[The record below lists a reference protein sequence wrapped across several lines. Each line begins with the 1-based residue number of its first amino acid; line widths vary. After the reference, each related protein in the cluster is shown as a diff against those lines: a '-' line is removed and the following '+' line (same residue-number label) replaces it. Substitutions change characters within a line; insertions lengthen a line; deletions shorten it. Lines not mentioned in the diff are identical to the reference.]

1 MRALPGAALALAALL
16 GVSAATLEV
25 HVASGSVSAV
35 EGQRAVLPVWYT
47 SASRKT
53 PYVTWLLH
61 QAGADP
67 FQILTYLDGTVKVE
81 ETFLK
86 PRVGFLHP
94 VTSRNLSVLIN
105 GTRERDSG
113 QYVCTVNVPD
123 DGAGGGRN
131 VGVVNLTVLVPPDA
145 PACRLHGSVAVGADV
160 TLSCSSRKGKPAPA
174 YRWRRAAPVAQV
186 FFPPVQDGAQG
197 TLKLSNLSTDMSG
210 VYVCVAENRAGSA
223 TCNVT
228 LEVFSGSN
236 AAVIAGAV
244 LGSLVGFGL
253 LVFLGLQ
260 LRVYRRKKRDGQEE
274 VANEIKEDAVAP
286 KTLSWAKS
294 ADAASRSSTPSLA
307 PGASAR
313 PGGSRAPSETAS
325 ILGAA
330 AAAGPANGV
339 PGSQGRRQ
347 LPAASLTRMGAVAVM
362 VPAQSQ
368 AGSLV

>member
-1 MRALPGAALALAALL
+1 LAGSRP

-67 FQILTYLDGTVKVE
+67 FQILTYLDGAVKVE

-131 VGVVNLTVLVPPDA
+131 VGVVNLTVLGEAGWGDGARENPA
-145 PACRLHGSVAVGADV
+145 PLSHGGENGGKNAPSVLSLPV
-160 TLSCSSRKGKPAPA
+160 TLTLPTAGG
-174 YRWRRAAPVAQV
+174 RWREAAGTRSDFSAA
-186 FFPPVQDGAQG
+186 DGAQG

-274 VANEIKEDAVAP
+274 VANEINNAAVIA
-286 KTLSWAKS
+286 
-294 ADAASRSSTPSLA
+294 
-307 PGASAR
+307 
-313 PGGSRAPSETAS
+313 
-325 ILGAA
+325 
-330 AAAGPANGV
+330 
-339 PGSQGRRQ
+339 
-347 LPAASLTRMGAVAVM
+347 GAVL
-362 VPAQSQ
+362 
-368 AGSLV
+368 GSLVGFGLLVFLGLQLRVYRRKKRDGQEEVANEIK